1 MSTMSRICAS
11 TVFLFVTI
19 AFSGNFAAAAQFE
32 TGRSL
37 APAMQAYESL
47 NSGDEGANESEAAR
61 YSGYITASYDALIA
75 LGMICDNGAT
85 RQDVVTGVSG
95 FINANPGMADSPA
108 FELTYLS
115 LIASYPCPEGS
126 GGFKQAHA
134 PGNIEDGH
142 SLAPLAAEH
151 VKSVSDEDSDSADL
165 IKAASFTGY
174 VSGAHDALSLARI
187 VCTTF
192 GSAQKLSDLVATY
205 IQANPGKWDDPGF
218 SLITDTFI
226 EGGHLCQR

>member
-1 MSTMSRICAS
+1 MMSRACAGA
-11 TVFLFVTI
+11 VFALFIV
-19 AFSGNFAAAAQFE
+19 ACFSNLAAAAQFE

-37 APAMQAYESL
+37 ASAMQAYESL
-47 NSGDEGANESEAAR
+47 DNGEDSANASEAAR
-61 YSGYITASYDALIA
+61 YTGYITASYDALIA
-75 LGMICDNGAT
+75 LGMICDDGAT
-85 RQDVVTGVSG
+85 RQDIVAGVSG

-108 FELTYLS
+108 FELTYLA
-115 LIASYPCPEGS
+115 LIANHPCAEGS

-142 SLAPLAAEH
+142 SLASLAAEH
-151 VKSVSDEDSDSADL
+151 AKFVADDSDANPVM
-165 IKAASFTGY
+165 AASFTGY

-226 EGGHLCQR
+226 EGGHLCER

>member
-1 MSTMSRICAS
+1 MSVMSRVWAGA
-11 TVFLFVTI
+11 VI
-19 AFSGNFAAAAQFE
+19 ALLVVMLLGGLAAAAQFE

-37 APAMQAYESL
+37 APAMQAYENL
-47 NSGDEGANESEAAR
+47 NDGNEGADEPEAAR
-61 YSGYITASYDALIA
+61 YAGYITASYDALIA
-75 LGMICDNGAT
+75 LGMICDDGAT
-85 RQDVVTGVSG
+85 RKDVVSGVTG
-95 FINANPGMADSPA
+95 FLKANPDMADSPA
-108 FELTYLS
+108 FELTYLA
-115 LIASYPCPEGS
+115 LTARYPCAEGS

-142 SLAPLAAEH
+142 SLATLAAEH
-151 VKSVSDEDSDSADL
+151 ARFVADESDADPTL
-165 IKAASFTGY
+165 AAGFAGY